1 MNLSSLKRKIQNN
14 ALLKKP
20 YYMLKKY
27 KDEKIIENKFKFHGQ
42 VKKRSKDS
50 EKLCIILA
58 GYKEFLYDEVFQRIE
73 KYTPR
78 DIDVCVVTSGLYSE
92 FIDTMCEKND
102 WSYISTEENN
112 ICLIQNVA
120 IKEHPKAKYIYKLDE
135 DMFITEGYF
144 EKMMEALEQTK
155 KGPYNA
161 GFIAP
166 LIPVNGFGHV
176 RILEKLGLIEKYTEL
191 FERPIYASGPER
203 MIENNPETAM
213 FFWGKGGY
221 VPGIDQLNETFSKEE
236 TKISPCPIRFS
247 IGAILYERS
256 LLEELGYFTVE
267 RDISGMAQDEIE
279 LCTYCCIKS
288 RPIMITENVVVG
300 HFSFGPQTNGMKEYH
315 LGNKEKFRINGS
327 I

>member
-1 MNLSSLKRKIQNN
+1 MNLSSIKRKIQNN
-14 ALLKKP
+14 VLLKKP

-27 KDEKIIENKFKFHGQ
+27 KDEKEIENKFKFHGQ
-42 VKKRSKDS
+42 VKNRSKDS

-58 GYKEFLYDEVFQRIE
+58 GYKEFLYNEVFQRIE
-73 KYTPR
+73 KYTPQ

-92 FIDTMCEKND
+92 VIDAMCETNN

-112 ICLIQNVA
+112 ICLVQNVA

-135 DMFITEGYF
+135 DMFITDGYF
-144 EKMMEALEQTK
+144 EKMLEAFKQMK
-155 KGPYNA
+155 KGPYNV
-161 GFIAP
+161 GVMAP

-191 FERPIYASGPER
+191 FEKPIYASGPER

-213 FFWGKGGY
+213 FLWGKGGY
-221 VPGIDQLNETFSKEE
+221 VPSIDQLNEMFSKEE
-236 TKISPCPIRFS
+236 TQITPCPIRFS

-288 RPIMITENVVVG
+288 RPIMVTENVVVG

-315 LGNKEKFRINGS
+315 LENREKFRINGS